1 MRGFFLIVGCLFF
14 WTYILKDSRFE
25 NKRDS
30 TLEGS
35 RYVSACLLSGPLI
48 RRKRER
54 SLFLSISPCY
64 YVHCESCPFF
74 PPIRTRSNMAGPPE
88 LRALLQRRD
97 SFQKLL
103 GLKFH
108 PPLPFKKKEEENTV
122 PVNCQAFIFGVFM
135 IEGFIVR
142 RKWEWFYFFPLP
154 KKTGSLVHL
163 WRTSTLLVVLQ
174 RSPLSQ
180 LQFGRAKQSWA
191 VGTGLLNLSP
201 PLTSSIGFNRVS
213 NHFQSTS

>member
-1 MRGFFLIVGCLFF
+1 MKTNVIQPWKALAMCLRVFYQGP
-14 WTYILKDSRFE
+14 W
-25 NKRDS
+25 
-30 TLEGS
+30 LEGKEKG
-35 RYVSACLLSGPLI
+35 V
-48 RRKRER
+48 
-54 SLFLSISPCY
+54 F
-64 YVHCESCPFF
+64 FF
-74 PPIRTRSNMAGPPE
+74 PSRPVIMFIANLAPSFRQLGPVPIWRDLQSYERCFRGETLSRSCLVWNSIP
-88 LRALLQRRD
+88 
-97 SFQKLL
+97 
-103 GLKFH
+103 H
-108 PPLPFKKKEEENTV
+108 CPLKKKEEENTV

>member
-108 PPLPFKKKEEENTV
+108 PPLPFKKK
-122 PVNCQAFIFGVFM
+122 
-135 IEGFIVR
+135 
-142 RKWEWFYFFPLP
+142 KKK
-154 KKTGSLVHL
+154 KKTQFQWIAKHLYLEFLWLKDLLSGENENGSIFSPYLKKQAPWCIFEGLRPCWLSYREAPYHSFSL
-163 WRTSTLLVVLQ
+163 GG
-174 RSPLSQ
+174 RS
-180 LQFGRAKQSWA
+180 RAGQS
-191 VGTGLLNLSP
+191 GL
-201 PLTSSIGFNRVS
+201 GF
-213 NHFQSTS
+213 